1 MMKGNRV
8 MDFQLS
14 EDQKLLRDTARKIS
28 LKEFA
33 PRAADIDER
42 EEFPWDNKKILEK
55 HGMLGINCPEAYGG
69 AGAGLLSLVL
79 VIEEVARV
87 CASTAHILAAQG
99 LVTDTLSR
107 MGTHEQKSKWLIP
120 LADGT
125 VLGGTAITEPEAG
138 SDVSGIK
145 TTAVK
150 KRGGYV
156 INGNKRFIT
165 HGSTGDIF
173 TVVTSTEKAKAHEGI
188 TLFVIT
194 SDAPGFVRGKKE
206 KKMGLR
212 GSDTTDL
219 IFEDCLVRDENM
231 IGGRGE
237 GFRILM
243 DVLNHSRPSI
253 AAEAV
258 GIAQGALDAVLE
270 YSKNRMQF
278 GQPLAEFQG
287 LQWMMAEMALK
298 IELARTLNYRTCST
312 IDNEPEAPEI
322 PKLAAM
328 SKWFASDTAIQ
339 VTTDAIQMFGG
350 YGYVRD
356 YPLERMMRDAKAT
369 QIYEGTNQICRNI
382 VVKQIQG

>member
-1 MMKGNRV
+1 

-14 EDQKLLRDTARKIS
+14 EEQKLLKETMRKIS

-33 PRAADIDER
+33 PRAPEIDER
-42 EEFPWDNKKILEK
+42 EEFPWDNKKILEE
-55 HGMLGINCPEAYGG
+55 HGVFGINCPEAYGG
-69 AGAGLLSLVL
+69 TGAGLLSLAL
-79 VIEEVARV
+79 VIEEVSRV
-87 CASTAHILAAQG
+87 CASTAHIIAANA
-99 LVTDTLSR
+99 LVTDTLTR
-107 MGTHEQKSKWLIP
+107 MGTHEQKSKWLKP
-120 LADGT
+120 LAKGS

-138 SDVSGIK
+138 SDVSSIK

-150 KRGGYV
+150 KDGGYI

-173 TVVTSTEKAKAHEGI
+173 TVVTCTDKAKAHEGI
-188 TLFVIT
+188 TLFVVT

-219 IFEDCLVRDENM
+219 IFEDCMVPEENM
-231 IGGRGE
+231 IGGLGE

-243 DVLNHSRPSI
+243 NLLNHSRPSI

-270 YSKNRMQF
+270 YSKDRVQF
-278 GQPLAEFQG
+278 GQPLSEFQG
-287 LQWMMAEMALK
+287 LQWMITDMALK
-298 IELARTLNYRTCST
+298 VELARTLLYRICSI
-312 IDNEPEAPEI
+312 IDSEPESPEI

-328 SKWFASDTAIQ
+328 VKWYASDTAMQ
-339 VTTDAIQMFGG
+339 VTTDAVQIFGG
-350 YGYVRD
+350 YGYVKE
-356 YPLERMMRDAKAT
+356 YAVERMMRDAKVT

-382 VVKQIQG
+382 VIRQLLG